1 MNEGRSDSNYAI
13 NPTPELELRSNR
25 ALLPAR
31 VIAALEIT
39 SETSMRLWP
48 LLQLIVGIT
57 FGTSLSSAE
66 DVASFVPGEKMV
78 FPMKSEGVP
87 ENLAKLYEVNCKAK
101 EPEITQR
108 CESMLQTRGRECE
121 PKPPEVF
128 ETKNDYSTWSAEFSK
143 CLFVKPICAGVEV
156 GSDEEC
162 KAAME

>member
-1 MNEGRSDSNYAI
+1 MLRPNYAFKPI
-13 NPTPELELRSNR
+13 AEQALRPNQTVVPQR
-25 ALLPAR
+25 LN
-31 VIAALEIT
+31 AALEIT